1 MRLSSVAIWNTRQVE
16 FGKEPPFAE
25 GLAYGGMIQATPAPT
40 MWLRLAH
47 RVDPVNGEHEYRA
60 AVSRDGSTWFWG
72 GVWTL
77 PAGANPRIGL
87 LAHGAQGADTPD
99 LTATF
104 DYLKIYTGG
113 SWNL

>member
-1 MRLSSVAIWNTRQVE
+1 MA
-16 FGKEPPFAE
+16 
-25 GLAYGGMIQATPAPT
+25 PAGAP
-40 MWLRLAH
+40 RRPGQRRA
-47 RVDPVNGEHEYRA
+47 RVPA

-77 PAGANPRIGL
+77 HAGANPRIGL